1 MNKILCNLKK
11 RKLNVKLGNGE
22 ASSVGL
28 KDWSL
33 TKPLDFSIHLAS
45 EHQTKHPE
53 ITQKR
58 PEWMSKCCRN
68 VSFNKEMTVPSHS
81 ISQQRHKY
89 HKPPIEKNRVYQA
102 KNTTKSAHKMPTPC
116 CCFCMLIH
124 IKQPKLLHTSEIHV
138 VFNSKQSNFSLSFP
152 FCFFF
157 FFFSPKKKAL
167 IRNIIKLNESTRKN
181 NFYKQNPR

>member
-1 MNKILCNLKK
+1 MNKILCNLNK
-11 RKLNVKLGNGE
+11 RKLNVKLGNDE

-68 VSFNKEMTVPSHS
+68 ISFNKEMTVPSDS

-138 VFNSKQSNFSLSFP
+138 FNSKQSNFSLSFP

-157 FFFSPKKKAL
+157 PKK
-167 IRNIIKLNESTRKN
+167 ESPNQKYNKTE
-181 NFYKQNPR
+181 